1 MTRTSKIAKQLAR
14 MRLGLVLLGL
24 FVALSLAGGAVLRST
39 LLTNAHES
47 NTALSRYYASEVN
60 SSLTM
65 YRSLLEFGTESMD
78 VRMENGASWEELE
91 EWVRMYCD
99 RLRTVLG
106 DESINV
112 YGVVDG
118 TPLTAAEWSTSVGDS
133 ADDAAGD
140 TDAAGGTDAAG
151 DADATTSPS
160 DLADP
165 AFDLNERSW
174 YRAALAADGEAIF
187 TDVYTDAITGQP
199 IVTVAQAC
207 KGAPGVLAFDLYPGN
222 FQFQFSRQDLPEGA
236 SFFLCDG
243 SGELLYRETSLANEE
258 GIDNYVSTLAKRI
271 AEGDFDSADAT
282 VTDLDGR
289 ERVVDY
295 TQLDN
300 GWYSIVTS
308 PRAVIL
314 GQLTFVYVVFGV
326 MVVIFIVVLGLLTLR
341 DARRSKTMERT
352 NETVRVLGN
361 SYYAIYLVNYEEG
374 TYEMIKGSDYVRRR
388 IPKKGPYGDLLRTAA
403 EVIERDTF
411 EEFEE
416 SFSADNIRQ
425 LVAGRVRDYGGDF
438 MRRFGEEYRWVN
450 VRVLY
455 DESLA
460 PEEVVLCFR
469 VVDQEKQRQLQE
481 RHLLEEALSSARQ
494 SMESKQAFFNNMS
507 HDMRTPLNAVIGLTE
522 LAEQHAD
529 EPERTRGYLE
539 RIRQAGKQLLALI
552 NDILD
557 ISRME
562 TGSVSLNPERMDLA
576 QVVTDCAEPFRLSA
590 EGEGKHFEM
599 ELALHDTEVM
609 GDPVRL
615 SQVMN
620 NLLSNAVKY
629 TNPGDR
635 ITVRAEQLSGGSA
648 AASGV
653 GSGKAGSSHPAS
665 YRITVADTG
674 IGMTK
679 EFLGHLF
686 ELYAREQRFGTVQQ
700 VGTGLGMPITKNL
713 IEQMGGTIEVTSEV
727 DVGSTFV
734 VTVPFVVVRDDAGG
748 AAADGGPAAEQAA
761 GAAGA
766 DGAGG
771 AGAAAAA
778 GDAGA
783 GAAGAD
789 GTAAGKAA
797 AGQAPSPARPASE
810 PAVGPHPAAS
820 ATPKVAAPAP
830 SAEELLATLNGK
842 RVLLAEDNA
851 VNMEIAAEMLGMAG
865 VEVEQAWN
873 GREALEAFR
882 AAAPGHFDA
891 VLLDM
896 KMPEMDGCA
905 AARAIRALPRPDAQD
920 IPLVAV
926 TANAFAEDIV
936 ATTAAGM
943 NAHVSKPIDFALLC
957 QTLAELIVA
966 HEGESAGAAEGGATG
981 PEAAVD
987 AADPAAMGETGAG
1000 GPADSAEAASSGDAG
1015 SVAPAASGAAADSG
1029 VAAVGAGGATTDP
1042 DPVAAD
1048 PAPAAPATAPEE
1060 PAS

>member
-91 EWVRMYCD
+91 EWVRLYCD

-118 TPLTAAEWSTSVGDS
+118 TPLTAAEWSTSVGYS
-133 ADDAAGD
+133 ADDAAG
-140 TDAAGGTDAAG
+140 GT
-151 DADATTSPS
+151 DATTSPS

-207 KGAPGVLAFDLYPGN
+207 KDAPGVLAFDLYPGN

-388 IPKKGPYGDLLRTAA
+388 IPKKGPYADLLRAAA

-469 VVDQEKQRQLQE
+469 VVDQEKQHQLQE

-522 LAEQHAD
+522 LASTHVN
-529 EPERTRGYLE
+529 EPDRIRDYLE
-539 RIRQAGKQLLALI
+539 RIHRSGKQLLALI

-599 ELALHDTEVM
+599 ELALHDSEVM

-734 VTVPFVVVRDDAGG
+734 VTVPFVVARDDAGG
-748 AAADGGPAAEQAA
+748 AAAAERAA

-766 DGAGG
+766 DGA
-771 AGAAAAA
+771 
-778 GDAGA
+778 
-783 GAAGAD
+783 
-789 GTAAGKAA
+789 AAGKAA

-966 HEGESAGAAEGGATG
+966 HEGEGAGTADASGAASPEAAADGAAEPATAG
-981 PEAAVD
+981 EA
-987 AADPAAMGETGAG
+987 GAG
-1000 GPADSAEAASSGDAG
+1000 GTADSAEAASSGDAG
-1015 SVAPAASGAAADSG
+1015 SVAPAASGAAADAG
-1029 VAAVGAGGATTDP
+1029 VAAVGASGATTDP
-1042 DPVAAD
+1042 YPVAAD
-1048 PAPAAPATAPEE
+1048 PAPAAPAAAPEE

>member
-133 ADDAAGD
+133 ADDAAG
-140 TDAAGGTDAAG
+140 GTDAAG
-151 DADATTSPS
+151 DTDATTSPS

-207 KGAPGVLAFDLYPGN
+207 KDAPGVLAFDLYPGN

-388 IPKKGPYGDLLRTAA
+388 IPKKGPYADLLRAAA

-469 VVDQEKQRQLQE
+469 VVDQEKQHQLQE

-522 LAEQHAD
+522 LASTHVN
-529 EPERTRGYLE
+529 EPDRIRDYLE
-539 RIRQAGKQLLALI
+539 RIHRSGKQLLALI

-635 ITVRAEQLSGGSA
+635 ITVRAEQLSSGSA

-734 VTVPFVVVRDDAGG
+734 VTVPFVVARDDAGG
-748 AAADGGPAAEQAA
+748 AAAAERAA

-766 DGAGG
+766 DGA
-771 AGAAAAA
+771 
-778 GDAGA
+778 
-783 GAAGAD
+783 
-789 GTAAGKAA
+789 AAGKAA

-810 PAVGPHPAAS
+810 PAIGPHPAAS
-820 ATPKVAAPAP
+820 ATPKIAAPAP

-987 AADPAAMGETGAG
+987 GAAEPATAGETGAG
-1000 GPADSAEAASSGDAG
+1000 GTADSAEAASSGDAG

-1029 VAAVGAGGATTDP
+1029 VAAVGASGATTDP

-1048 PAPAAPATAPEE
+1048 PAPAAPAAPEE

>member
-91 EWVRMYCD
+91 EWVRLYCD

-140 TDAAGGTDAAG
+140 TDAATEADAAGDTDAAG
-151 DADATTSPS
+151 GTDATTSPS

-207 KGAPGVLAFDLYPGN
+207 KDAPGVLAFDLYPGN

-522 LAEQHAD
+522 LASTHVN
-529 EPERTRGYLE
+529 EPDRIRDYLE
-539 RIRQAGKQLLALI
+539 RIHRSGKQLLALI

-599 ELALHDTEVM
+599 ELALHDIEVM

-734 VTVPFVVVRDDAGG
+734 VTVPFVVARDDAGG
-748 AAADGGPAAEQAA
+748 AAAAERAA
-761 GAAGA
+761 GV
-766 DGAGG
+766 
-771 AGAAAAA
+771 
-778 GDAGA
+778 
-783 GAAGAD
+783 AGAD

-830 SAEELLATLNGK
+830 SAEELLATLKGK

-966 HEGESAGAAEGGATG
+966 HEGEGAGTADASGAASPEAAADGAAEPATAG
-981 PEAAVD
+981 EA
-987 AADPAAMGETGAG
+987 GAG
-1000 GPADSAEAASSGDAG
+1000 GTADSAEAASSGDAG
-1015 SVAPAASGAAADSG
+1015 SVAPAASGAAADAG
-1029 VAAVGAGGATTDP
+1029 VAAVGASGATTDP
-1042 DPVAAD
+1042 YPVAAD
-1048 PAPAAPATAPEE
+1048 PAPAAPAAAPEE

>member
-91 EWVRMYCD
+91 EWVRLYCD

-118 TPLTAAEWSTSVGDS
+118 TPLTAAEWSTNVGYS
-133 ADDAAGD
+133 ADDAAG
-140 TDAAGGTDAAG
+140 GT
-151 DADATTSPS
+151 DATTSPS

-207 KGAPGVLAFDLYPGN
+207 KDAPGVLAFDLYPGN

-388 IPKKGPYGDLLRTAA
+388 IPKKGPYADLLRAAA

-469 VVDQEKQRQLQE
+469 VVDQEKQHQLQE

-522 LAEQHAD
+522 LASTHVN
-529 EPERTRGYLE
+529 EPDRIRDYLE
-539 RIRQAGKQLLALI
+539 RIHRSGKQLLALI

-599 ELALHDTEVM
+599 ELALHDSEVM

-734 VTVPFVVVRDDAGG
+734 VTVPFVVARDDAGG
-748 AAADGGPAAEQAA
+748 AAAAERAA

-766 DGAGG
+766 DGA
-771 AGAAAAA
+771 
-778 GDAGA
+778 
-783 GAAGAD
+783 
-789 GTAAGKAA
+789 AAGKAA

-966 HEGESAGAAEGGATG
+966 HEGEGAGTADASGAASPEAAADGAAEPATAG
-981 PEAAVD
+981 EA
-987 AADPAAMGETGAG
+987 GAG
-1000 GPADSAEAASSGDAG
+1000 GTADSAEAASSGDAG
-1015 SVAPAASGAAADSG
+1015 SVAPAASGAAADAG
-1029 VAAVGAGGATTDP
+1029 VAAVGASGATTDP
-1042 DPVAAD
+1042 YPVAAD
-1048 PAPAAPATAPEE
+1048 PAPAAPAAAPEE

>member
-91 EWVRMYCD
+91 EWVRLYCD

-133 ADDAAGD
+133 ADDAAG
-140 TDAAGGTDAAG
+140 GTDTAT

-165 AFDLNERSW
+165 TFDLNERSW

-207 KGAPGVLAFDLYPGN
+207 KDAPGVLAFDLYPGN

-388 IPKKGPYGDLLRTAA
+388 IPKKGPYADLLRAAA

-416 SFSADNIRQ
+416 SFSSKNIRK
-425 LVAGRVRDYGGDF
+425 LVADRVRDYGGDF

-469 VVDQEKQRQLQE
+469 VVDQEKQHQLQE

-522 LAEQHAD
+522 LASTHVN
-529 EPERTRGYLE
+529 EPDRIRDYLE
-539 RIRQAGKQLLALI
+539 RIHRSGKQLLALI

-748 AAADGGPAAEQAA
+748 AAAAERAA

-766 DGAGG
+766 DGA
-771 AGAAAAA
+771 
-778 GDAGA
+778 
-783 GAAGAD
+783 
-789 GTAAGKAA
+789 AAGKAA

-820 ATPKVAAPAP
+820 ATPKIAAPAP

-966 HEGESAGAAEGGATG
+966 HEGEGAGIADASGAASPEAAADGAAEPATAG
-981 PEAAVD
+981 EA
-987 AADPAAMGETGAG
+987 GAG
-1000 GPADSAEAASSGDAG
+1000 GTADSAEAASSGDAG
-1015 SVAPAASGAAADSG
+1015 SGAPAASSAAADSG
-1029 VAAVGAGGATTDP
+1029 VAAVGASGATTDP

-1048 PAPAAPATAPEE
+1048 PAPAAPAAAPEE

>member
-91 EWVRMYCD
+91 EWVRIYCD

-140 TDAAGGTDAAG
+140 TDAAGGTDTAT
-151 DADATTSPS
+151 DTDATTSPS

-207 KGAPGVLAFDLYPGN
+207 KDAPGVLAFDLYPGN

-271 AEGDFDSADAT
+271 AEGDFDSVDAT

-388 IPKKGPYGDLLRTAA
+388 IPKKGPYADLLRAAA

-469 VVDQEKQRQLQE
+469 VVDQEKQHQLQE

-522 LAEQHAD
+522 LASTHVN
-529 EPERTRGYLE
+529 EPDRIRDYLE
-539 RIRQAGKQLLALI
+539 RIHRSGKQLLALI

-766 DGAGG
+766 
-771 AGAAAAA
+771 AAA

-789 GTAAGKAA
+789 GAAAGKAA

-966 HEGESAGAAEGGATG
+966 HEGESAGAADASGAAS

-1029 VAAVGAGGATTDP
+1029 VAAVGASGATTDP
-1042 DPVAAD
+1042 DPAAAD
-1048 PAPAAPATAPEE
+1048 PAPSPGPTPAPEE